1 MKKILS
7 ILVKIIFGFLGVV
20 ILATVLFAVFFP
32 QEKVRKIA
40 VKQMQKQ
47 LHREV
52 VLDKFHVS
60 LWRGII
66 LQGLKISDYPNFKQG
81 TFISCK
87 AFVLK
92 YDFWELLHKR
102 FLLEALVLDSPEIN
116 VRRYKNSNQKVVF
129 NFSDLL
135 PAKKKSEVASK
146 PKTKTKPQKKVQSSK
161 TVSTNSPIPNIKSSQ
176 IPINIE
182 IHELGL
188 KNANIHVVDLATP
201 KLKEIYSLNNVHF
214 LLSDINLKQN
224 KQMKISTGF
233 GVSVEEYK
241 EAKKTDKSIN
251 VDTEISGRF
260 VLFDKTKKLNPEG
273 ILTLQLANG
282 KFHGLQL
289 YKELVSQGKNLTEEA
304 QNYQKEILSSYA
316 KIKKASQEAQKS
328 KELQKYAG
336 KVSGSIDKVGAI
348 TAKLDKLDMGFIS
361 KAMDIGFLTDDFTF
375 DKLETVLKIRDQ
387 KVNSDNIVMSG
398 KDVRGEGK
406 GYTGFNK
413 VIHYDFSLI
422 GNKKYNNNLL
432 TQSLA
437 NGNGEVVLPL
447 LISGLISKPKVAM
460 QGINL
465 KTIMSKAAREKL
477 GPDADI
483 LFGGTSSIK
492 EATTEKLNAEKER
505 LKKEA
510 DAKIAAEKEKAEVE
524 LQKKK
529 EELQKKAEEEKRKAE
544 DEAKKKAA
552 EEAKKKLQESG
563 LKIPKF

>member
-40 VKQMQKQ
+40 VKQMQKK

-52 VLDKFHVS
+52 VLNKFHVS

-66 LQGLKISDYPNFKQG
+66 LQGVKISDYPNFKQG

-146 PKTKTKPQKKVQSSK
+146 PKTKPKPQKKVQSSK

-188 KNANIHVVDLATP
+188 KNANIHVIDLATP

-214 LLSDINLKQN
+214 LLSDINIKQN

-233 GVSVEEYK
+233 GISVEEYK
-241 EAKKTDKSIN
+241 EAQKTDKSIN
-251 VDTEISGRF
+251 VDAEIVGKF
-260 VLFDKTKKLNPEG
+260 VLFDKTKKLNPKG
-273 ILTLQLANG
+273 TLTLQLANG

-361 KAMDIGFLTDDFTF
+361 KTMDIGFLKDDFTF

-387 KVNSDNIVMSG
+387 KVISDNIVMSG

-447 LISGLISKPKVAM
+447 LISGLISRPKVSM

-465 KTIMSKAAREKL
+465 KTIINKAAKEKL

-492 EATTEKLNAEKER
+492 EATTEKLNVEKER

-510 DAKIAAEKEKAEVE
+510 DAKITAEKEKVE
-524 LQKKK
+524 ADLKKKK

-552 EEAKKKLQESG
+552 EEAKNKLEKSG

>member
-7 ILVKIIFGFLGVV
+7 ILAKIVVGIVGVI

-40 VKQMQKQ
+40 VEQMQKQ

-52 VLDKFHVS
+52 VLNKFHIS

-66 LQGLKISDYPNFKQG
+66 LKGVKISDYPNFKQG

-102 FLLEALVLDSPEIN
+102 FLLEALVVDTPEIN
-116 VRRYKNSNQKVVF
+116 VKRYRNSNEKVVF

-135 PAKKKSEVASK
+135 PSKKSKDSSKSK
-146 PKTKTKPQKKVQSSK
+146 PKTKPQKKVQSSK

-188 KNANIHVVDLATP
+188 KKASIHIEDLATP
-201 KLKEIYSLNNVHF
+201 KFKEIYSLNNVHF

-233 GVSVEEYK
+233 GISVEEYK
-241 EAKKTDKSIN
+241 ESQKTDKSIN
-251 VDTEISGRF
+251 VDAEIAGKF
-260 VLFDKTKKLNPEG
+260 ILFDKTKKLNPEG
-273 ILTLQLANG
+273 TLSLQLANG

-289 YKELVSQGKNLTEEA
+289 YKELVSQGQNLTKEA
-304 QNYQKEILSSYA
+304 QDYQKEILASYD
-316 KIKKASQEAQKS
+316 KIKKASQEAQNNKDV
-328 KELQKYAG
+328 QKYAG
-336 KVSGSIDKVGAI
+336 KIGGTIDKAGAVV
-348 TAKLDKLDMGFIS
+348 AKLDKLDMGFIS
-361 KAMDIGFLTDDFTF
+361 KAMDIGFLKEDFTF
-375 DKLETVLKIRDQ
+375 DKLETELKIRDQ
-387 KVNSDNIVMSG
+387 KVISDNIVMNG

-422 GNKKYNNNLL
+422 GNKKYNSNLL

-437 NGNGEVVLPL
+437 NEKGEVVLPL
-447 LISGLISKPKVAM
+447 LISGMISKPKVSM

-465 KTIMSKAAREKL
+465 KTIMSKAAKEKL
-477 GPDADI
+477 GPDGDI
-483 LFGGTSSIK
+483 LFGGTASIK
-492 EATTEKLNAEKER
+492 EAATEKINMEKER

-510 DAKIAAEKEKAEVE
+510 EAELK
-524 LQKKK
+524 KKK
-529 EELQKKAEEEKRKAE
+529 EELQRKAEEEKRKAE
-544 DEAKKKAA
+544 EEAKKKAA
-552 EEAKKKLQESG
+552 EAAKKKLEESG